1 MCLPCTIQSTRK
13 LLVHVWLWLKIY
25 HPFFI
30 SLFVCLFAHLFV
42 YMSSVQLINLQ
53 SQSNVYEGLKSIPDR
68 KLVCPPF
75 SLALFISSPSGWFGV
90 RGWTIG
96 IELTIPR
103 ANFLSPNPLFST
115 LLSPPSASL
124 PFSHLVGQIIVGWN
138 WRHSRGVG
146 GIPALTSC
154 RQKHNLDATLKP
166 LAMTKKVHY
175 RLLQLVIIILT
186 VFWGIIFLRKAC
198 LPFFINRHIKWSV

>member
-30 SLFVCLFAHLFV
+30 SLFVCLFAHLLV
-42 YMSSVQLINLQ
+42 YMSSVQRINLQ

-115 LLSPPSASL
+115 LLSPPLPLCHFPTWSGRSL
-124 PFSHLVGQIIVGWN
+124 SDGIGVTLEVWVAYLLLHPVGRSIIWMQPWN
-138 WRHSRGVG
+138 LW
-146 GIPALTSC
+146 LW
-154 RQKHNLDATLKP
+154 QKRYTTD
-166 LAMTKKVHY
+166 
-175 RLLQLVIIILT
+175 
-186 VFWGIIFLRKAC
+186 
-198 LPFFINRHIKWSV
+198 FFNW

>member
-1 MCLPCTIQSTRK
+1 MIQ
-13 LLVHVWLWLKIY
+13 
-25 HPFFI
+25 
-30 SLFVCLFAHLFV
+30 
-42 YMSSVQLINLQ
+42 
-53 SQSNVYEGLKSIPDR
+53 E
-68 KLVCPPF
+68 VCPPF

-166 LAMTKKVHY
+166 LAMTKKGTLQTSSIGNY
-175 RLLQLVIIILT
+175 NSDCLLRHNIPQKGM
-186 VFWGIIFLRKAC
+186 FA
-198 LPFFINRHIKWSV
+198 FFINRHIKWSV